1 MSMYSGGAWTPDAPD
16 IGLADDPAALIAANA
31 TFNPEELDRF
41 EGIDTCGAPYADVVI
56 TGLDGQLRCDGDD
69 GHYPDTPHTFT
80 VTWYDSGDEPP
91 MPPEPSC
98 SSCADVGVTT
108 DGPCDCAAGRPF
120 REAAN
125 RARAAEV
132 QP

>member
-1 MSMYSGGAWTPDAPD
+1 MSMYTGGAWTPDAPD
-16 IGLADDPAALIAANA
+16 IGLADDPGALIAANA

-41 EGIDTCGAPYADVVI
+41 EGIATCSAVLEVVTEEGLPYDLICGEDV
-56 TGLDGQLRCDGDD
+56 
-69 GHYPDTPHTFT
+69 GHYPASPHRAE
-80 VTWYDSGDEPP
+80 VTWGDPNLP
-91 MPPEPSC
+91 AEPSC